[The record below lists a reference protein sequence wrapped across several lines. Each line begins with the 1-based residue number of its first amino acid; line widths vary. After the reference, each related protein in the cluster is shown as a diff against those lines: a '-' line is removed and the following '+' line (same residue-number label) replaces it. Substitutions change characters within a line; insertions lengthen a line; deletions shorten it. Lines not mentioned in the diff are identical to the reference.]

1 MRPPNPKKILR
12 DLKRQILKHY
22 QKRMNC
28 VIKAGWARHRVIL
41 EETLLSDI
49 LPQLKLVG
57 FSLLLPFRLH
67 PSRSGRFCLNP
78 LPSFGVFPALKVA
91 PLEVSVLSLHA
102 SLSVCNR
109 DMSSTRFS
117 AQATEWRHFQPHGE
131 VLSDQ
136 SLHGDFHARL
146 SHVSTGVVSCL
157 NLNAIAIYI

>member
-1 MRPPNPKKILR
+1 MYKF
-12 DLKRQILKHY
+12 
-22 QKRMNC
+22 
-28 VIKAGWARHRVIL
+28 GWI
-41 EETLLSDI
+41 TSDI

-78 LPSFGVFPALKVA
+78 LPSFGVFPVLKVA

-102 SLSVCNR
+102 SLSACNR
-109 DMSSTRFS
+109 DMSLSIPLPRL
-117 AQATEWRHFQPHGE
+117 RNGDIPQPHAE

-157 NLNAIAIYI
+157 NLNAIAIYYMGFAFILRLKP